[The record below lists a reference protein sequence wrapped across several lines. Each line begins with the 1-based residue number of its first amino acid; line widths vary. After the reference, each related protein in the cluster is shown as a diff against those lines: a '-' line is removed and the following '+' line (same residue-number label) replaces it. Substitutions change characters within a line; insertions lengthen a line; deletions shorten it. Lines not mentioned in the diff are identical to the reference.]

1 MPAVT
6 DHASNSE
13 YHRLVIAES
22 VSYMTQAWVAASCLV
37 KHSARALCLSSALC
51 IFLHNLLQQV
61 VLLIL
66 HCSLHSSDRLH
77 AHHVVHQRA
86 THVGASNTMILD
98 TALHILMFLLCMQ
111 IAQLRTLLNVMN
123 DIVRKC
129 NGNALGMVMGDFNS
143 TPQSAVYQ
151 FIKAGELDCQTV
163 PRKHVS
169 GQVQG
174 TSWPAALEKVPPSS
188 SLLVCETPS
197 LQVQQDAH
205 VYSIAHSK
213 WEPCKPATE

>member
-1 MPAVT
+1 MTTCKVLGTA
-6 DHASNSE
+6 HMSC
-13 YHRLVIAES
+13 S
-22 VSYMTQAWVAASCLV
+22 V
-37 KHSARALCLSSALC
+37 
-51 IFLHNLLQQV
+51 
-61 VLLIL
+61 
-66 HCSLHSSDRLH
+66 
-77 AHHVVHQRA
+77 
-86 THVGASNTMILD
+86 
-98 TALHILMFLLCMQ
+98 Q

-174 TSWPAALEKVPPSS
+174 TSWPAALEKVCFCT
-188 SLLVCETPS
+188 L
-197 LQVQQDAH
+197 
-205 VYSIAHSK
+205 
-213 WEPCKPATE
+213 

>member
-1 MPAVT
+1 VHTSAHLAPASHLA
-6 DHASNSE
+6 DFALQPAQL
-13 YHRLVIAES
+13 RLSTCTPRGSPTCHTCWRIKHHDPFHSTAHYDVPSLQFPI
-22 VSYMTQAWVAASCLV
+22 VDAAGC
-37 KHSARALCLSSALC
+37 C
-51 IFLHNLLQQV
+51 NV
-61 VLLIL
+61 VLHIEMFLPCMQIAQLQMLLNVMNDIVL
-66 HCSLHSSDRLH
+66 H
-77 AHHVVHQRA
+77 V
-86 THVGASNTMILD
+86 
-98 TALHILMFLLCMQ
+98 LMFLLCMQ

-174 TSWPAALEKVPPSS
+174 TSWPAALEKVIPSHP
-188 SLLVCETPS
+188 LP
-197 LQVQQDAH
+197 
-205 VYSIAHSK
+205 
-213 WEPCKPATE
+213 

>member
-1 MPAVT
+1 MRTLLNAV
-6 DHASNSE
+6 SNIMLHFSTL
-13 YHRLVIAES
+13 LV
-22 VSYMTQAWVAASCLV
+22 CL
-37 KHSARALCLSSALC
+37 
-51 IFLHNLLQQV
+51 
-61 VLLIL
+61 
-66 HCSLHSSDRLH
+66 
-77 AHHVVHQRA
+77 
-86 THVGASNTMILD
+86 
-98 TALHILMFLLCMQ
+98 Q

-174 TSWPAALEKVPPSS
+174 TSWPAALEKVPSVPGCCSMTP
-188 SLLVCETPS
+188 LLCR
-197 LQVQQDAH
+197 
-205 VYSIAHSK
+205 
-213 WEPCKPATE
+213 